1 MSDVYGMFINPLLAH
16 FHEPESDFLTDL
28 AVELDVFDDSTLLEA
43 ARQIKRNHDRVT
55 FPRLADCLK
64 ACEAAATARARA
76 MPPPQAR
83 RSPAEDWHDRQEHA
97 RAMLKGAKGLC
108 REAIR
113 DQWFAGLWDFV
124 ADKGRLPVAT
134 EIPALRKRAIETHR
148 IVVESQDHKLLG
160 NLARSMVARYAR
172 REQGACA

>member
-43 ARQIKRNHDRVT
+43 ARQIKRSHTRMT

-64 ACEAAATARARA
+64 ACETAAAYKARSSTAVK
-76 MPPPQAR
+76 
-83 RSPAEDWHDRQEHA
+83 PAQIEHAAWLDRQEHA
-97 RAMLKGAKGLC
+97 RALLKGAKGLC
-108 REAIR
+108 REASR
-113 DQWFAGLWDFV
+113 DQWFAGLWDFT
-124 ADKGRLPVAT
+124 ADKGRLPVAA

-148 IVVESQDHKLLG
+148 IVVESQEHKLLG
-160 NLARSMVARYAR
+160 GLATSMVGRYAK
-172 REQGACA
+172 REQEACA